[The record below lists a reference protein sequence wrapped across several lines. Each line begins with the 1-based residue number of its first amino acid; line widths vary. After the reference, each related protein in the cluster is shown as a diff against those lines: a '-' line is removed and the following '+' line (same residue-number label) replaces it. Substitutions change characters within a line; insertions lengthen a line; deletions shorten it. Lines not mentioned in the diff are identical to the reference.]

1 MRIANLPSGRTR
13 RDERREKEY
22 EEHHGPLPADEFQDE
37 PIKPA
42 KVKPGE
48 RPPPEVILPPM
59 ELFERNR
66 GYDEPLPDQET
77 LLENSIRLRHQVELI
92 MDTDVLA
99 DQIEVRHSIIEDM
112 DDEGLLYLAMPSPP
126 ILKSHTG
133 TKVQVTFLSRYHDV
147 PGGRWIRV
155 GYHTAILDVIRER
168 ELADGVIEPVVVVA
182 PPKKLEASTV
192 RMAYRLIPPEDLDL
206 RLYLRAEDMEVGLM
220 DLSIGGAQFH
230 HPKDIEFAMGSR
242 IALSL
247 LSGGIAFNLTAKV
260 VRQGKTYDVR
270 GRERGVTSVQ
280 FGEMDS
286 AIKNQFTRLL
296 TETYR
301 HLLAQRSGVAARRED
316 D

>member
-1 MRIANLPSGRTR
+1 MRIAKVPSGPTR
-13 RDERREKEY
+13 RDERREREY
-22 EEHHGPLPADEFQDE
+22 EEHHGPLPDDEFKDE
-37 PIKPA
+37 PVKPA

-48 RPPPEVILPPM
+48 KPPVEVILPPM

-66 GYDEPLPDQET
+66 GYDEPLPEQEV
-77 LLENSIRLRHQVELI
+77 LLETSVRLRHQLELI

-112 DDEGLLYLAMPSPP
+112 DDEGRLYLAMPSPP
-126 ILKSHTG
+126 ILKSQVG
-133 TKVQVTFLSRYHDV
+133 TKLQVTFLSRYHDV

-155 GYHTAILDVIRER
+155 GYHTTILDVIREY
-168 ELADGVIEPVVVVA
+168 ELAEGVIEPVVVVN
-182 PPKKLEASTV
+182 PPKRLDPSTV
-192 RMAYRLIPPEDLDL
+192 RMAYRLIPPEELDL
-206 RLYLRAEDMEVGLM
+206 RLILRPDDFELGLM

-230 HPKDIEFAMGSR
+230 HPKEREFSLGRR

-247 LSGGIAFNLTAKV
+247 VSGDTSFNLTARV

-280 FGEMDS
+280 FGEMEPVV
-286 AIKNQFTRLL
+286 KNQLTRLL

-301 HLLAQRSGVAARRED
+301 YLLAQRSGIVSPRDED
-316 D
+316 

>member
-1 MRIANLPSGRTR
+1 MRIAKLPSGRTR

-22 EEHHGPLPADEFQDE
+22 EEHHGPLPADEFQDK

-42 KVKPGE
+42 KAKPGE
-48 RPPPEVILPPM
+48 KPPPEVILPPM

-66 GYDEPLPDQET
+66 GYDEPLPDQEN
-77 LLENSIRLRHQVELI
+77 LLETSVRMRHQVELI

-99 DQIEVRHSIIEDM
+99 DQIEVRHSIIEDI
-112 DDEGLLYLAMPSPP
+112 DEKGLLYLAMPSPP
-126 ILKSHTG
+126 ILKSQVG
-133 TKVQVTFLSRYHDV
+133 TKLQVTFLSRFHDV

-155 GYHTAILDVIRER
+155 GYHTTILDVIREH

-182 PPKKLEASTV
+182 PPKRLEASTV

-206 RLYLRAEDMEVGLM
+206 RLYLRSEGIEVGLM

-230 HPKDIEFAMGSR
+230 HSNDIEFSIGR
-242 IALSL
+242 LLALNL
-247 LSGGIAFNLTAKV
+247 VSGGISFNLTARV

-270 GRERGVTSVQ
+270 GRERKVTSVQ
-280 FGEMDS
+280 FEEMDP
-286 AIKNQFTRLL
+286 AVKNQLTRLL

-301 HLLAQRSGVAARRED
+301 YLLAQRSGVAAKREED
-316 D
+316 